1 MGRSK
6 NIKTDCKSGEMQA
19 LHNFKTYFFRGLAAL
34 LPTILTV
41 WIFVQLYLFIQHNVS
56 THINRGVVRVLV
68 YVIPHYPTISDDEL
82 STYIQRNFPAAAD
95 NPQIMTEKMNDPAVK
110 RAVRI
115 KNAENFWVLGNGQIT
130 GFVIAFLAVVFIGAV
145 LASVIGRAV
154 WRMFEHV
161 LMRTPLF
168 REVYPSIKQITDFFF
183 AGKKMA
189 FNKVVALE
197 YPRKGVWTIGMVT
210 GKGIKKLAPD
220 GTELLTVFVPTSPS
234 PVNGFVLILPK
245 SEVIELDVSIEETLR
260 FIISSGVIS
269 PSVFQSERTV
279 QLK

>member
-1 MGRSK
+1 
-6 NIKTDCKSGEMQA
+6 MQA
-19 LHNFKTYFFRGLAAL
+19 LHNFKTYFLRGLAAL

-56 THINRGVVRVLV
+56 AHINRAVVRILV
-68 YVIPHYPTISDDEL
+68 YSTPNYPYIDTDEL
-82 STYIQRNFPAAAD
+82 SAYVKKNYPAAAD
-95 NPQIMTEKMNDPAVK
+95 NPQTLAEKMDESSIK
-110 RAVRI
+110 REVRI
-115 KNAENFWVLGNGQIT
+115 EKATKFWVYGHGQIT
-130 GFVIAFLAVVFIGAV
+130 GFIIAFLAVVFIGAF

-154 WRMFEHV
+154 WRMFEHI
-161 LMRTPLF
+161 LMKTPLLK
-168 REVYPSIKQITDFFF
+168 EVYPSIKQITDFFF

-210 GKGIKKLAPD
+210 GGGIKKLAPE

-234 PVNGFVLILPK
+234 PVNGFVLVLPK
-245 SEVIELDVSIEETLR
+245 SEVIDMDVSIEEALR

-269 PSVFQSERTV
+269 PSVFQSYSQEQKDV
-279 QLK
+279 LLKNE